1 MKYYRHED
9 ISQPFYI
16 KLNRFIDPKQILDI
30 YDDKSSNVA
39 TFVSTVSIKTK
50 KRIIFQSPQLLVSIP
65 SESLIGTFTTPLTV
79 QDLDMSMTLHLEIF
93 STISSPTIPVSS
105 TSLPLFGE
113 SSNKYNKAS
122 SPQSWFLLRQ
132 GRYSLIL
139 NKSPGLV
146 NDQFYSE
153 IFNLSTSLE
162 KYENKEFEKIDW
174 IDEKSISM
182 VNKRIVEICSEC
194 NIALVEIELPKFTF
208 PVRYEEIPYN
218 EESRELSNLS
228 NFGFKIWI
236 VPDFEVL
243 NQRPNPMVEQFSR
256 LDRVEAID
264 SKELRPDEETKEAL
278 SKIISLPDHKPLEE
292 SHGSTIWRYRYSL
305 VQDKHALTKFL
316 QAIRWQNS
324 DEEEIAINLMKSWE
338 RIDKEDALHLL
349 SNKFAANRHYSN
361 QNSKGISE
369 VRKYAVDVLSK
380 CSPNEI
386 SSILLQLV
394 QALRYEDFTDSPLKK
409 MLINYAVEN
418 QEIAISLYWY
428 LNVELEGVSQATVT
442 EEYQR
447 IFDELVE
454 NLKLHSKETFKIIES
469 QKILKSEFLEISTQ
483 IKKSKR
489 DTSNIEKKKLKLRS
503 LIESA
508 GLVNFNDKVPNF
520 LNASMMLTGIIPEQS
535 TVFMSKQYPIKL
547 GFKVEGSTSDYG
559 LIFKNG
565 DDLRQDQLIIQIIR
579 LMDKLLKDVNLDM
592 CLKPYNVLAT
602 SMKDGFVEFVQN
614 SSTIYDRIQK
624 KQSLGN
630 YLKENSSNNAEIID
644 TFIKSCAGYCVITYL
659 LGIGDRHLEN
669 LMVDNKGHLFHIDFG
684 FILGKDPK
692 PKPPPMKLCKE
703 MVEAMGGEN
712 SPGYNTFK
720 TKCVEVFLQLRKH
733 CKLIVNLFYLM
744 IHSNLSGMQGDAI
757 KIIDKLYDRFYINQ
771 SSEEAE
777 KCFLGLINESVR
789 ALMPQIMEKIHVWA
803 NYWKRI

>member
-9 ISQPFYI
+9 ITQQFYI
-16 KLNRFIDPKQILDI
+16 KLNQFIDPKALVDI
-30 YDDKSSNVA
+30 YDESSSKIS
-39 TFVSTVSIKTK
+39 TFVTIVSIKTK
-50 KRIIFQSPQLLVSIP
+50 RRTIFKSPQLLVSIP
-65 SESLIGTFTTPLTV
+65 SDSSIGTLTTPLTI
-79 QDLDMSMTLHLEIF
+79 QDLDQSMTLHLDIY
-93 STISSPTIPVSS
+93 STTRSPTIPVAS

-113 SSNKYNKAS
+113 NTSKYNKS
-122 SPQSWFLLRQ
+122 NCPSTWSLLRQ
-132 GRYSLIL
+132 GRYNLVLNNSL
-139 NKSPGLV
+139 GLV
-146 NDQFYSE
+146 DSAYYLE
-153 IFNLSTSLE
+153 LFNLTTNIE
-162 KYENKEFEKIDW
+162 KYDNKEFERIEW
-174 IDEKSISM
+174 IDDKSLSM

-194 NIALVEIELPKFTF
+194 NISLIEIELPRFTL

-218 EESRELSNLS
+218 EEPREVSNLS
-228 NFGFKIWI
+228 GMGFKLWI

-264 SKELRPDEETKEAL
+264 SKDLRPDEETKELL
-278 SKIISLPDHKPLEE
+278 SKIIFLPDHKPLEE
-292 SHGSTIWRYRYSL
+292 AHMAIIWKYRYSL

-316 QAIRWQNS
+316 QAVRWENI
-324 DEEEIAINLMKSWE
+324 EEEKIAIELMQNWE
-338 RIDKEDALHLL
+338 KIDKEDALHLL
-349 SNKFAANRHYSN
+349 SYKFAANNHYSN
-361 QNSKGISE
+361 NVSKGISE
-369 VRKYAVDVLSK
+369 VRKYAVSILSR
-380 CSPNEI
+380 CTPNEI
-386 SSILLQLV
+386 CSILLQLV
-394 QALRYEDFTDSPLKK
+394 QALRYEDYKDSPLKELLLQNATSDK
-409 MLINYAVEN
+409 DIGV
-418 QEIAISLYWY
+418 SLYWY
-428 LNVELEGVSQATVT
+428 LLVETQGTPGVVTENYVTIFLELEKKLKS
-442 EEYQR
+442 
-447 IFDELVE
+447 LNE
-454 NLKLHSKETFKIIES
+454 NTFKIIES
-469 QKILKSEFLEISTQ
+469 QINLKNELLEISAQ

-489 DTSNIEKKKLKLRS
+489 DTSNIEKKKQKLRS
-503 LIESA
+503 LIETNNL
-508 GLVNFNDKVPNF
+508 GEFTECVPSY
-520 LNASMMLTGIIPEQS
+520 LDSSLMLTGIIPEQS
-535 TVFMSKQYPIKL
+535 SVFMSKQYPVKL
-547 GFKVEGSTSDYG
+547 AFKLRDSDMDYAM
-559 LIFKNG
+559 LFKNG

-602 SMKDGFVEFVQN
+602 SIKDGFVEFVQN

-630 YLKENSSNNAEIID
+630 YLKENQANNADITD

-744 IHSNLSGMQGDAI
+744 INSSLSGMSGDAI
-757 KIIDKLYDRFYINQ
+757 KIIDKLYDRFYISL

-777 KCFLGLINESVR
+777 KCFLGLITESVN